1 MAEISWIKLNVNIFD
16 DEKMKLIDQL
26 PENDAVFRIW
36 VYLLSLAGKTNDSGL
51 VYLSNHIPYTDEM
64 IAALCNRPIAI
75 VRLALATFKRYG
87 MIDIYD
93 NEFISINNWEK
104 HQNVDGMERVR
115 ALNAERNKKYRE
127 RKKELSLNDVSVT
140 SRDGTDKI
148 RIDKDKNR
156 KDKEV
161 DIEEQFNSYFNYFIN
176 LDNKNRNNRAMS
188 LQEFMKLIPDQ
199 RIQAITGAKN
209 YTQWYQESGD
219 DTKFSKN
226 STSFLQE
233 MIFTE
238 YLEKP
243 AVQAKRKPRRSGGM
257 R

>member
-1 MAEISWIKLNVNIFD
+1 MIDKRFTHTQKFLRLPLETQALYFHLTQEADDDGVVEAFPIMRMIGASEDSLGLLEVKGMIRPLN
-16 DEKMKLIDQL
+16 DEMVFFLIDFGIQNTIRKDRYTKSIYHDL
-26 PENDAVFRIW
+26 ISDTNTLELCQPNDNQV
-36 VYLLSLAGKTNDSGL
+36 
-51 VYLSNHIPYTDEM
+51 
-64 IAALCNRPIAI
+64 
-75 VRLALATFKRYG
+75 ATKP
-87 MIDIYD
+87 
-93 NEFISINNWEK
+93 
-104 HQNVDGMERVR
+104 QPVV
-115 ALNAERNKKYRE
+115 A
-127 RKKELSLNDVSVT
+127 
-140 SRDGTDKI
+140 TDKS
-148 RIDKDKNR
+148 RLDKSRLDKSRLDKNR
-156 KDKEV
+156 V

-209 YTQWYQESGD
+209 YTEWYQESGD

-226 STSFLQE
+226 STSFLQD

-243 AVQAKRKPRRSGGM
+243 TSQVKQKPRRSGGM